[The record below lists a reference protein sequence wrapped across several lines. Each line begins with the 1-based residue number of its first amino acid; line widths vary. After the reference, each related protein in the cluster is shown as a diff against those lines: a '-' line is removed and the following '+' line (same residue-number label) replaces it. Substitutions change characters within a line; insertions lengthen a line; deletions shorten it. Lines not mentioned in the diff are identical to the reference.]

1 MSPGHA
7 KHVLLHAKIRRSL
20 QSGRYLPGEWLDYA
34 ALAAEFHTSDM
45 PVRLALHRLIGEGL
59 LEPHAR
65 GGVHLPLP
73 TEVELRDR
81 YTWLQ
86 HMLQAACEIAANRA
100 APVQVRHID
109 VTSPDRD
116 LPKLTWQLFDAIAH
130 ASALAP
136 LHQEVKRNND
146 WLAPIRRAKH
156 HLVDDV
162 FDELAQLNRHWQ
174 ARDWGCLKAVLHDY
188 HERRKKLVP
197 SIVVTLKDLARRVH

>member
-20 QSGRYLPGEWLDYA
+20 QSGRYMPGEWLDYA

-86 HMLQAACEIAANRA
+86 HMLQAPQPDCSAKASSGPGG
-100 APVQVRHID
+100 APVRGSRSIWSPAPNQAGID
-109 VTSPDRD
+109 WT
-116 LPKLTWQLFDAIAH
+116 
-130 ASALAP
+130 
-136 LHQEVKRNND
+136 
-146 WLAPIRRAKH
+146 
-156 HLVDDV
+156 
-162 FDELAQLNRHWQ
+162 
-174 ARDWGCLKAVLHDY
+174 
-188 HERRKKLVP
+188 
-197 SIVVTLKDLARRVH
+197 